1 MAYIYYIARTKETS
15 RGGYVGQDIGNIYND
30 DSRIIQHARTAY
42 GLDDKKIYG
51 SERLIKQSSL
61 SGLYYRIYDSELD
74 CFGVGQKA
82 FNTFKNF
89 WIHSKPNSIQEKLDF
104 AEMCHIFIGNLEC
117 DFASTNIRIGGQNT
131 WTFND
136 KGFLQEYAKKVD
148 QLQRKKSAVSYQDI
162 LAKDTNQ
169 DLSRLTIHYP
179 DSIYD
184 GVKIFEP
191 QGYMIARLIAKGITK
206 QFLSDSE
213 SWQQFLIDTIIN
225 HLKELLTLSESN
237 LQQKLTQEI
246 RNYIDNA
253 IHNEL
258 LDWQRIT
265 KLEFSFKL
273 RLDVAS
279 DISRIVK
286 VLAKRIKQVGKYAVE
301 NQLKYLLYSGKTQNK
316 DKIANEVFTK
326 SGEKFNIT
334 RNAYIVEIKYT
345 NPSNSTSPWTSWY
358 RMAVEYWKSAP
369 YRSIKDDPTLALMLK
384 KVSYEAFK
392 KWVNNAIK
400 KEPMSRGQT
409 IYEQKAFGSGT
420 GEGFYRGGKNEIY
433 LGLGEYN
440 LNKSIKSLR
449 WKVRDEVE
457 NQDIHGDILHWW
469 DTYYRFMSTVWLR
482 DEHNSKLVEDG
493 QDDRGNNVYRSEYS
507 GERYFFTDGTW
518 QEIQEYQSKSLKDI
532 WIY

>member
-15 RGGYVGQDIGNIYND
+15 RGGYVGQDIGSVSND
-30 DSRIIQHARTAY
+30 DNRIIQHARTAY

-51 SERLIKQSSL
+51 SERLMRQNSL

-89 WIHSKPNSIQEKLDF
+89 WTHSKPNSTQEKLDF

-136 KGFLQEYAKKVD
+136 NGFLQEYAKKVD

-213 SWQQFLIDTIIN
+213 SWQQFLKNTIIN
-225 HLKELLTLSESN
+225 HLKELLTLGESN

-246 RNYIDNA
+246 YNYIDSA

-258 LDWQRIT
+258 LDWQRVT

-286 VLAKRIKQVGKYAVE
+286 VLANRIKQVGKYAVE

-316 DKIANEVFTK
+316 DKIANEIFTK

-358 RMAVEYWKSAP
+358 RMAVEHWKSAS
-369 YRSIKDDPTLALMLK
+369 YHSIKDDPTLAVMLK

-392 KWVNNAIK
+392 KWVSHSA
-400 KEPMSRGQT
+400 ESASPYRLAGTLYEDQT
-409 IYEQKAFGSGT
+409 GRS
-420 GEGFYRGGKNEIY
+420 FYRGGVAAEVIYNEDTLFY
-433 LGLGEYN
+433 YDFDKTQN
-440 LNKSIKSLR
+440 TLR
-449 WKVRDEVE
+449 WKVRQQVE
-457 NQDIHGDILHWW
+457 KTDIHGELLHFW
-469 DTYYRFMSTVWLR
+469 DSYYRQMVTIWLR
-482 DEHNSKLVEDG
+482 DTHRTKLEKQDEKDG
-493 QDDRGNNVYRSEYS
+493 SVSYYS
-507 GERYFFTDGTW
+507 PHTGQTYSFLDQTW
-518 QEIQEYQSKSLKDI
+518 QEIQEYQTKVLKDI
-532 WIY
+532 WVY